1 MNELWHKEAPGGTVV
16 LDQAGLALVEEHA
29 KEGAPNTRIA
39 AALGISRY
47 CFADLLRRQPDAQE
61 ALAKGR
67 SANEQELVEILMAK
81 ARKGDTVACLFL
93 LKARHGYREGE
104 ARESDSRPNVI
115 INLPDSI
122 SPQEYLK
129 NIKVIPAP

>member
-1 MNELWHKEAPGGTVV
+1 MYCMNELWHKEAPGGTVV
-16 LDQAGLALVEEHA
+16 LDQRGLALIEERA

-61 ALAKGR
+61 SLARGR
-67 SANEQELVEILMAK
+67 SANEEELVEILMAK

-93 LKARHGYREGE
+93 LKARHG
-104 ARESDSRPNVI
+104 
-115 INLPDSI
+115 LP
-122 SPQEYLK
+122 
-129 NIKVIPAP
+129 